1 MHPRSIQR
9 LIDALSR
16 LPSVGSR
23 TATRFA
29 FHLVKAP
36 KEEVR
41 ELVEAIAETR
51 RSIKLCFFCFNPF
64 EGSEELKL
72 CEICS
77 DPRRDKK
84 TLCIVEK
91 ENDLMAVEQAKSYK
105 GLFFIL
111 GGTLSPLRKESV
123 GKIRVKELMDRIKG
137 PDKFG
142 MDKVDEVII
151 ATNFTS
157 EGESTALYLE
167 RIFKDSGT
175 KVTRLARGLPKGGEL
190 EYIDEETIS
199 SALEG
204 RK

>member
-9 LIDALSR
+9 LIAALSG

-51 RSIKLCFFCFNPF
+51 RSIKLCPFCFNPF
-64 EGSEELKL
+64 EGSENSKL

-91 ENDLMAVEQAKSYK
+91 ESDLMAVEQAKSYK

-123 GKIRVKELMDRIKG
+123 GKIRVKELIDRIKR
-137 PDKFG
+137 PEKFDIDKIN
-142 MDKVDEVII
+142 EVII

-167 RIFKDSGT
+167 RILNDFDV

>member
-1 MHPRSIQR
+1 MHPKSIQR
-9 LIDALSR
+9 LIDSLSR

-36 KEEVR
+36 KDEVR
-41 ELVEAIAETR
+41 ELVEAIADTR
-51 RSIKLCFFCFNPF
+51 RNTKFCIFCFNPF
-64 EGSEELKL
+64 EGSQDAKL

-77 DPRRDKK
+77 DSRRDKK
-84 TLCIVEK
+84 TLCVVEK
-91 ENDLMAVEQAKSYK
+91 ESDLMAVEQAKSYK
-105 GLFFIL
+105 GLFFVL

-123 GKIRVKELMDRIKG
+123 GKIRAKELIDRIKR
-137 PDKFG
+137 PEKFG
-142 MDKVDEVII
+142 FDGMDEVII

-157 EGESTALYLE
+157 EGETTALYLE
-167 RIFKDSGT
+167 RILKDSGI

>member
-1 MHPRSIQR
+1 MYPKSIQR
-9 LIDALSR
+9 LIEAFLK
-16 LPSVGSR
+16 LPSVGLR

-29 FHLVKAP
+29 FYVVKAP
-36 KEEVR
+36 RNEVR

-51 RSIKLCFFCFNPF
+51 RETKLCSLCFNPF
-64 EGSEELKL
+64 ESREKSH

-77 DPRRDKK
+77 DPKRDKK

-91 ENDLMAVEQAKSYK
+91 ESDLVAIEQAKAYK

-111 GGTLSPLRKESV
+111 GGTLSPLRK
-123 GKIRVKELMDRIKG
+123 GGIRVKELRERIG
-137 PDKFG
+137 GDGKFN
-142 MDKVDEVII
+142 EIII

-157 EGESTALYLE
+157 EGETTALYLE
-167 RIFKDSGT
+167 RILKSCGAR
-175 KVTRLARGLPKGGEL
+175 VTRLARGLPKGGEL
-190 EYIDEETIS
+190 EYVDEETIS